1 MRNNSITKLDM
12 YDCTFLPGEIR
23 VQTDGTNDPILVD
36 ILSEIDLSN
45 GRIFADGE
53 HYLFTGYDIIKDE
66 HNRHYLSLKVVVNH

>member
-1 MRNNSITKLDM
+1 MRNNTITKLDM
-12 YDCTFLPGEIR
+12 YDYTILQGEILI
-23 VQTDGTNDPILVD
+23 QTDGSNDPVLVD

-45 GRIFADGE
+45 GKIFADGQ